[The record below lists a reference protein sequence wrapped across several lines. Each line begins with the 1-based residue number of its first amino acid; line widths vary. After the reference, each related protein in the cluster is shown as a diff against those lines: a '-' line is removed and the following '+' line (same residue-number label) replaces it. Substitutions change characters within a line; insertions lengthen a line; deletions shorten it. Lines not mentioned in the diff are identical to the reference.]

1 MKVELKSLIAKLNP
15 ICRKALEGGAE
26 RCVRQTNYD
35 VEIEHIFRALL
46 DLPES
51 DLLLILRHYEV
62 DVTALEVELT
72 RSIDGLKRG
81 NTRTPAFSPNV
92 PRLLERAWSISS
104 LRLGDALVR
113 SGALLLA
120 ALEDI
125 GLRGTLRESLP
136 SLSVISPEVLERDLP
151 ELLRYSPEGE
161 VRTASGGG
169 SPSSAATSSVGGARF
184 ESPRPASAPHA
195 GGRPDGAL
203 AQFTVDLTQQA
214 RDGRID
220 PIRGRDTEIR
230 QIVDILMRRRQ
241 NNPILTGAPGVGK
254 TAVVE
259 GFALAIAAGEV
270 PPALETA
277 SVLTLDLGLLQAGAG
292 IKGEFEHRLKSVI
305 EEVKTSP
312 NPIILFIDEAHT
324 IIGAGGPEGQGDA
337 ANLLKPALARGEL
350 RTIAATT
357 WSEYKRYIEKDP
369 ALARRFQVIKVEEPD
384 EETAV
389 SMIQGVISQLEGHH
403 GVRILEGAVRDA
415 VELSHRHISGRQL
428 PDKAVSVLDTACAR
442 VAIGQASP
450 PGPVAD
456 AHRRTEQLELELRI
470 LEREALSG
478 TDQEDRRR
486 QLERSVTKARQ
497 RSAELE
503 DQWKS
508 ELDLVREVLAVRK
521 QLEGGGFEDPLEGRE
536 KLFSLE
542 ATLEELQGEEP
553 LVPLQVDS
561 RVVASVI
568 SDWTGIPV
576 GKMVKDEART
586 VLTLKSRLEGR
597 IIGQSEPL
605 EMICRR
611 IGTSSAQLEDPEKPT
626 GVFLLV
632 GPSGVGKTE
641 TALTLSDFL
650 YGGERNVI
658 TVNMSEYQEA
668 HTVSSLKGAPPGYVG
683 FGRGG
688 VLTEAVRRRPYSLV
702 LLDEIE
708 KAHPDVMEL
717 FYQVFDRGMME
728 DGEGQLID
736 FKHTLILL
744 TSNIGTEAI
753 TRACMNG
760 ERPDP
765 ETLVE
770 LVRPQLLKHFPPAFL
785 GRLVVIPYYVLGD
798 SEIREIVEL
807 RLSRIQR
814 RFWERHKAE
823 LTYDPAVVDLIAA
836 RCTEVDSGAR
846 NIDHIIS
853 GTMLPDLSTHILDH
867 MARDAPIASIHVW
880 VGEEGG
886 FEYSIATHAPPV
898 PA

>member
-1 MKVELKSLIAKLNP
+1 MIAPESVRLAGHRGGSRSKAEVKGQGRSFQSPSIAPDPSHHKAAAHEKVRTRQLAHTDPPPDIRGAAVAVPAEPENRFMKVELKSLIAKLNP

-51 DLLLILRHYEV
+51 DILIILRHYDV
-62 DVTALEVELT
+62 DVAELEVELT
-72 RSIDGLKRG
+72 RSIDALKRG
-81 NTRTPAFSPNV
+81 NTRTPAFSPHV

-104 LRLGDALVR
+104 LRLGDTLVR

-136 SLSVISPEVLERDLP
+136 SLTVISPEVLERDLP

-161 VRTASGGG
+161 VRNTSGGG
-169 SPSSAATSSVGGARF
+169 SASSLSTIPSRSEGLRPSGVPLGAPSGAR
-184 ESPRPASAPHA
+184 A
-195 GGRPDGAL
+195 DGAL
-203 AQFTVDLTQQA
+203 SQFTVDLTQQA

-220 PIRGRDTEIR
+220 PIRGRDPEIR
-230 QIVDILMRRRQ
+230 QIIDILMRRRQ

-270 PPALETA
+270 PPSLESA

-312 NPIILFIDEAHT
+312 TPIILFIDEAHT

-389 SMIQGVISQLEGHH
+389 SMIQGVIGQLESHH
-403 GVRILEGAVRDA
+403 GVRILEAAVRDA

-456 AHRRTEQLELELRI
+456 AQRRTEQLDLELRI
-470 LEREALSG
+470 LEREALAG
-478 TDQEDRRR
+478 EDQEDRRR
-486 QLERSVTKARQ
+486 QLERSVAKARQ
-497 RSAELE
+497 RTAELE
-503 DQWKS
+503 QQWS
-508 ELDLVREVLAVRK
+508 EELELVREVLSVRR
-521 QLEGGGFEDPLEGRE
+521 QLEGGGFEDPEEGRE
-536 KLFSLE
+536 RLRTLE
-542 ATLEELQGEEP
+542 ATLDELQGEEP

-586 VLTLKSRLEGR
+586 VLTLQSRLESR
-597 IIGQSEPL
+597 IIGQG
-605 EMICRR
+605 CR
-611 IGTSSAQLEDPEKPT
+611 
-626 GVFLLV
+626 
-632 GPSGVGKTE
+632 
-641 TALTLSDFL
+641 
-650 YGGERNVI
+650 
-658 TVNMSEYQEA
+658 
-668 HTVSSLKGAPPGYVG
+668 
-683 FGRGG
+683 
-688 VLTEAVRRRPYSLV
+688 
-702 LLDEIE
+702 
-708 KAHPDVMEL
+708 
-717 FYQVFDRGMME
+717 
-728 DGEGQLID
+728 
-736 FKHTLILL
+736 
-744 TSNIGTEAI
+744 
-753 TRACMNG
+753 
-760 ERPDP
+760 
-765 ETLVE
+765 
-770 LVRPQLLKHFPPAFL
+770 
-785 GRLVVIPYYVLGD
+785 
-798 SEIREIVEL
+798 
-807 RLSRIQR
+807 
-814 RFWERHKAE
+814 
-823 LTYDPAVVDLIAA
+823 
-836 RCTEVDSGAR
+836 
-846 NIDHIIS
+846 
-853 GTMLPDLSTHILDH
+853 
-867 MARDAPIASIHVW
+867 
-880 VGEEGG
+880 
-886 FEYSIATHAPPV
+886 
-898 PA
+898 